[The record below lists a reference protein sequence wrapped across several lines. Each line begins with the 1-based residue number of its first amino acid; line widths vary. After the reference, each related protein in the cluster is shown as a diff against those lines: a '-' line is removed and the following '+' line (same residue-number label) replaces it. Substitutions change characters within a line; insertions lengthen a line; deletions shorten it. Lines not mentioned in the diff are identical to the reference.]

1 MLNMGI
7 HDYDDCLL
15 KTYHFESV
23 FTSLVSFLANGF
35 QEVFFFVSS
44 GVESVLGGSFTSS
57 LASFL
62 ANGFHEVFFDSSG
75 LESVFGGS
83 FAIPWGDSL
92 G

>member
-35 QEVFFFVSS
+35 
-44 GVESVLGGSFTSS
+44 
-57 LASFL
+57 
-62 ANGFHEVFFDSSG
+62 HEVFFDSSG